1 MKSKITC
8 HLCAVENWFYLNE
21 PLTYELGFKIQQ
33 IPLPGVTVPLIKTE
47 NVEALRSCCRAVM
60 LS

>member
-1 MKSKITC
+1 M
-8 HLCAVENWFYLNE
+8 CAVENWFYLNE
-21 PLTYELGFKIQQ
+21 PITYELGFKIQQ
-33 IPLPGVTVPLIKTE
+33 ISLPGVTVPLIKTE

>member
-1 MKSKITC
+1 MS
-8 HLCAVENWFYLNE
+8 LPLMNW
-21 PLTYELGFKIQQ
+21 Q

>member
-1 MKSKITC
+1 M
-8 HLCAVENWFYLNE
+8 CAVENWFYLNE
-21 PLTYELGFKIQQ
+21 PITYELGFKIQQ
-33 IPLPGVTVPLIKTE
+33 IPLPGVAVPLIKTE